1 MCIYRLKYL
10 QVKEVGNVVK
20 IVSLTVFHSL
30 KHLWQGHFYFT
41 FSVFWWPEFRW
52 QKIIRLNLLVFSF
65 VWCQDHI
72 NYFGSAANLLLK
84 STSKMISWN
93 RSVLVWWS
101 IYWKATPTYHL
112 WRCSHST
119 CGPGETCSS
128 ASRGEGARSR
138 YLLLAEELPFGVS
151 AEKRQKNPP
160 KLLNQYLD
168 NVESNQTRI
177 WKEMTWFGILE
188 IPIHPRTFSP
198 FLPSSVLDSSRTW
211 SNTAL
216 KKSPFGTWT
225 PLYLMS
231 QEHLDLSK
239 KVTPVKQ

>member
-1 MCIYRLKYL
+1 MTANRTYKYRLKAWSVHLFFFPCLHGQAEFTVSVFLNGASVISDVLSNYFTCMCIYRLKYL

-101 IYWKATPTYHL
+101 IYWKATPH
-112 WRCSHST
+112 
-119 CGPGETCSS
+119 
-128 ASRGEGARSR
+128 
-138 YLLLAEELPFGVS
+138 LPFV
-151 AEKRQKNPP
+151 
-160 KLLNQYLD
+160 
-168 NVESNQTRI
+168 
-177 WKEMTWFGILE
+177 
-188 IPIHPRTFSP
+188 
-198 FLPSSVLDSSRTW
+198 
-211 SNTAL
+211 
-216 KKSPFGTWT
+216 
-225 PLYLMS
+225 
-231 QEHLDLSK
+231 
-239 KVTPVKQ
+239 KVFT